1 MDESTIFLNPIIM
14 MRLLIISIACL
25 LLVTGPVAAQWG
37 NGVTGEGP
45 IVKKTVTLDEFTGF
59 TFAMS
64 GDVVLTPGPKQM
76 VEIEGQQNIIDLI
89 ELEVRGG
96 HWVIKPSKNVRQAK
110 GLTFYITMPA
120 FDEVALSGSG
130 KVRGTGKFTG
140 LEEVELALSG
150 SGDVVLD
157 LEAEEIEGRISGSG
171 DMRLGG
177 KAGEVEIMVSG
188 SGNVDASGLV
198 AETCEVHV
206 SGSGDV
212 SVHADGD
219 LKVSISGSGDVRYGG
234 KASVDARISGSGSVK
249 KM

>member
-1 MDESTIFLNPIIM
+1 MGESIFSQNPIIM
-14 MRLLIISIACL
+14 VRYLILSFACL
-25 LLVTGPVAAQWG
+25 VLISGPVAAQWG

-45 IVKKTVTLDEFTGF
+45 VVKKTLTLDEFTGF

-76 VEIEGQQNIIDLI
+76 VEVEGQQNIIDLI
-89 ELEVRGG
+89 ELDVRGG

-120 FDEVALSGSG
+120 FDEVAVSGSG
-130 KVRGTGKFTG
+130 KVRGTGKFEG

-150 SGDVVLD
+150 SGDMILD

-177 KAGEVEIMVSG
+177 KAGEVEIAISG
-188 SGNVDASGLV
+188 SGNVDASSLM
-198 AETCEVHV
+198 AETCEVHL

-212 SVHADGD
+212 SVHADGE

>member
-1 MDESTIFLNPIIM
+1 MGESKFFQNPIIM
-14 MRLLIISIACL
+14 ARYLILSIVCL
-25 LLVTGPVAAQWG
+25 LLVSGSVAAQWG
-37 NGVTGEGP
+37 DGVTGEGP

-64 GDVVLTPGPKQM
+64 GNVVLTPGPKQL

-89 ELEVRGG
+89 ELNVRGG
-96 HWVIKPSKNVRQAK
+96 HWMIKPSKNVRQAK
-110 GLTFYITMPA
+110 DLTIYITMPK
-120 FDEVALSGSG
+120 FDEVAVSGSG
-130 KVRGTGKFTG
+130 TVRGTGTFSG

-150 SGDVVLD
+150 SGDVILN

-171 DMRLGG
+171 DMRLTGT
-177 KAGEVEIMVSG
+177 AGEVEIAISG
-188 SGNVDASGLV
+188 SGDVDASALM
-198 AETCEVHV
+198 AEACEVHV

-212 SVHADGD
+212 SVHCDGD

>member
-1 MDESTIFLNPIIM
+1 MDELLFFQNPIIM
-14 MRLLIISIACL
+14 IRQL
-25 LLVTGPVAAQWG
+25 LLSLVAFLLVSGPVTAQG
-37 NGVTGEGP
+37 GSDVTGEGP

-64 GDVVLTPGPKQM
+64 GNVVLTPGPKQM

-89 ELEVRGG
+89 DLNVRGG
-96 HWVIKPSKNVRQAK
+96 HWVIKPTKNVRQAK
-110 GLTFYITMPA
+110 DLTIYITMPA
-120 FDEVALSGSG
+120 FDEVAVSGSG
-130 KVRGTGKFTG
+130 QVRGTGTFTG

-150 SGDVVLD
+150 SGDMILD

-171 DMRLGG
+171 DMRLTG
-177 KAGEVEIMVSG
+177 KGGEVEIAISG
-188 SGNVDASGLV
+188 SGDVDASALHT
-198 AETCEVHV
+198 ETCEVHL

-212 SVHADGD
+212 SVYCDGD

-234 KASVDARISGSGSVK
+234 KASVDARVSGSGSVR